1 MRTFKAILAILPVA
15 TLLSMPTAVWAQEQ
29 ASQDQR
35 NLTLQDV
42 KDRLKQNE
50 KYIQDASQH
59 GKAGDAKGTQVAL
72 DNYSRSME
80 GLNRAIAQGQFE
92 GDEFARVEALER
104 VEMATRKNGEVL
116 AGLLDKVP
124 EEAKPR
130 VQNAMEVS
138 QTGRTTVLG
147 QLNAARAQ
155 RDAAVSRRRQS
166 QQSGGFGGPSAAGSS
181 GGGRPGGAGGG
192 RR

>member
-15 TLLSMPTAVWAQEQ
+15 TFLSMPTAVWAQEQ

-147 QLNAARAQ
+147 QLSAARAQ